1 MSGIVVAIKA
11 FRLWNDKKRRKKKGF
26 SVIKSFLTGRSM
38 NAFVNSRASATDEI
52 RADILDNASFSVP
65 SSICFNLMIC

>member
-26 SVIKSFLTGRSM
+26 SAIKSFLTGRSM